1 MSDSDP
7 GPRPEP
13 EIEPGEPNPGGPDAV
28 PEPARAA
35 GSPASVAWRMRLLER
50 QMQLTELTRR
60 GVPVVPWRGPGTLD
74 EVLRRL
80 ARRSRLPR
88 EVTR

>member
-1 MSDSDP
+1 VVDTLA
-7 GPRPEP
+7 
-13 EIEPGEPNPGGPDAV
+13 PDAM
-28 PEPARAA
+28 PEPAREPGTSAN
-35 GSPASVAWRMRLLER
+35 VAWRMRMVER
-50 QMQLTELTRR
+50 EMQLTEVTRR